1 MRSPLKDQVP
11 DLDAIF
17 NPDEK
22 EKRAEYFDLLETIK
36 SKIVDE
42 SIIHETVKLYSELD
56 SDDYQSQIFMLILL
70 KNMVKCYDKKYGE
83 ML

>member
-22 EKRAEYFDLLETIK
+22 EKRAEYLDLLETIK

-42 SIIHETVKLYSELD
+42 SIIHETAKLYSELD

-70 KNMVKCYDKKYGE
+70 KNMVKCYDKKYGK